1 MIAECGDDFYLID
14 QHAAHEKLLY
24 DKLAEQFE
32 SGELAVQDLLVPYI
46 FEVSPSEKV
55 ALSETLPK
63 MSEFGFKIDA
73 LSGNAFSLYALPVC
87 CSDIDLKHFM
97 AVLLSDM
104 DIGKRGFDFVKEKL
118 MQAAC
123 KSAVK
128 GEDDLAKSEIDKL
141 LAQMRKADLTRFC
154 PHGRPIIIKFSKH
167 DLEKLFKRS

>member
-1 MIAECGDDFYLID
+1 
-14 QHAAHEKLLY
+14 
-24 DKLAEQFE
+24 
-32 SGELAVQDLLVPYI
+32 
-46 FEVSPSEKV
+46 
-55 ALSETLPK
+55 
-63 MSEFGFKIDA
+63 
-73 LSGNAFSLYALPVC
+73 
-87 CSDIDLKHFM
+87 M

-128 GEDDLAKSEIDKL
+128 GEDDLAKSEIDEL

-167 DLEKLFKRS
+167 DLEKLFRRS